1 MKNRNLKFLLLGM
14 TIFSLSAQSFSQE
27 YREGNSVVENASI
40 STKDQIANLEKRNV
54 ELSKERQ
61 DQLKLLKRRQNVAQG
76 YRHRLT
82 YETGAKKEEIQKK
95 QDAILAE
102 IKDIHAKRSEISTLI
117 HNNEAL
123 IENLKNPPIQP
134 VVKPVEEPV
143 IVDKVVEKPP
153 VIDKVVEEI
162 QPAPIQPVIKP
173 AEEPVVIDK
182 AIEVVEGVLPVPNE
196 DIGFNYEKEI
206 QEDNLIEKEE
216 QKVLIKNSIL
226 DLAESL
232 ESSNSLDKL
241 TEPASLE
248 EAIKVLKSLKNNTPY
263 THSLKTGIES
273 IQLFENSVILKDKT
287 AQGQWNA
294 KGTALSSH
302 SKNDAKISSNINGA
316 IGTVEYGLSEN
327 SSLGFSLGGNHQKSS
342 FKGDSSLKGT
352 SMYLGGYYEY
362 NVKNLRTVTGLGYQL
377 TDLKSERDKNTEK
390 YKQNTYNVFTEV
402 SYMTNFSETFH
413 IEPTVRLSYYNLSQ
427 DKIKENYTANTVNM
441 SVNKTTKK
449 IGNLFV
455 GSNFIKDSYFNSGK
469 LSSIF
474 TVGINKTLGD
484 RNLNATGNI
493 IGKDKIGSD
502 FKLDNEKFSN
512 LNGVTGLT
520 LEFQDHNNITYST
533 GANFLFG
540 DNSNKALQFSV
551 GVGYKF

>member
-14 TIFSLSAQSFSQE
+14 AIFSLSAQSFSQE
-27 YREGNSVVENASI
+27 YREENSVVENVSI
-40 STKDQIANLEKRNV
+40 STKDQIANLEKRNT

-61 DQLKLLKRRQNVAQG
+61 DQYKLLRRKQNLAQS

-82 YETGAKKEEIQKK
+82 YETGAEKEATQKK

-102 IKDIHAKRSEISTLI
+102 IAAIHAKRNEISKLI
-117 HNNEAL
+117 HNNETL
-123 IENLKNPPIQP
+123 VETLKKAPAQPVEKP
-134 VVKPVEEPV
+134 VVKP
-143 IVDKVVEKPP
+143 VEKPP

-162 QPAPIQPVIKP
+162 QPVVKPIEKPPIVDEEIIEEIQP
-173 AEEPVVIDK
+173 E
-182 AIEVVEGVLPVPNE
+182 PNE
-196 DIGFNYEKEI
+196 R
-206 QEDNLIEKEE
+206 EDHRIF
-216 QKVLIKNSIL
+216 IKNNIFDLVKSL
-226 DLAESL
+226 D
-232 ESSNSLDKL
+232 SSDSLDKL
-241 TEPASLE
+241 TEPASLK

-455 GSNFIKDSYFNSGK
+455 GSNFIKDTYFNSGK

-474 TVGINKTLGD
+474 TLGVNNTLGD
-484 RNLNATGNI
+484 RTLNATGNI
-493 IGKDKIGSD
+493 IGKDRIGSN
-502 FKLDNEKFSN
+502 FKLENEKFSKI
-512 LNGVTGLT
+512 NGVTGLA

-540 DNSNKALQFSV
+540 DNSNRALQFSV

>member
-14 TIFSLSAQSFSQE
+14 AIFSLSAQSFSQE
-27 YREGNSVVENASI
+27 YREENSVVENVSI
-40 STKDQIANLEKRNV
+40 STKDQIANLEKRNT

-61 DQLKLLKRRQNVAQG
+61 DQYKLLRRKQNLAQS

-82 YETGAKKEEIQKK
+82 YETGAEKEATQKK

-102 IKDIHAKRSEISTLI
+102 IAAIHAKRNEISKLI
-117 HNNEAL
+117 HNNETL
-123 IENLKNPPIQP
+123 VETLKKVPAQPVEKP
-134 VVKPVEEPV
+134 VVKP
-143 IVDKVVEKPP
+143 VEKPP

-162 QPAPIQPVIKP
+162 IQPVIKP

-216 QKVLIKNSIL
+216 QKILIKNSIL

-232 ESSNSLDKL
+232 ESSNSFDKL
-241 TEPASLE
+241 PEPASLE
-248 EAIKVLKSLKNNTPY
+248 EAIKALKSLKNNTPY

-294 KGTALSSH
+294 KGSALSSH
-302 SKNDAKISSNINGA
+302 SKNHAKTSSNINGA
-316 IGTVEYGLSEN
+316 IGTIEYGLSED
-327 SSLGFSLGGNHQKSS
+327 SSLGFALGGNHQNSS
-342 FKGDSSLKGT
+342 FKEDNSLKGT

-413 IEPTVRLSYYNLSQ
+413 IEPIMRLSYYNLSQ
-427 DKIKENYTANTVNM
+427 DKVKENYTNNSVNM

-474 TVGINKTLGD
+474 TVGVNKTLGD

-502 FKLDNEKFSN
+502 FKLENEKFSKI
-512 LNGVTGLT
+512 NGVTGLT
-520 LEFQDHNNITYST
+520 LEFQNHNNITYST

>member
-14 TIFSLSAQSFSQE
+14 AIFSLSTQAFSQE
-27 YREGNSVVENASI
+27 YREGSSVVENASI
-40 STKDQIANLEKRNV
+40 STKDQIASLEKRNT

-61 DQLKLLKRRQNVAQG
+61 DQYKLLRAKQNFAQS

-82 YETGAKKEEIQKK
+82 YETGSEKEETQKK

-102 IKDIHAKRSEISTLI
+102 IKAIHAKRNEILTLI
-117 HNNEAL
+117 HKNEDL
-123 IENLKNPPIQP
+123 IENLKKAPAQP
-134 VVKPVEEPV
+134 VEKPPV
-143 IVDKVVEKPP
+143 VDKVVEEVQPELIQPVVIPAEKPP
-153 VIDKVVEEI
+153 VVDEEI
-162 QPAPIQPVIKP
+162 IAEVQP
-173 AEEPVVIDK
+173 E
-182 AIEVVEGVLPVPNE
+182 PNE
-196 DIGFNYEKEI
+196 R
-206 QEDNLIEKEE
+206 EE
-216 QKVLIKNSIL
+216 HEFLIKNNIL
-226 DLAESL
+226 DLAK
-232 ESSNSLDKL
+232 SLDSSDSFDKL
-241 TEPASLE
+241 PESASLE
-248 EAIKVLKSLKNNTPY
+248 EAIKILKSLKNNTPY

-273 IQLFENSVILKDKT
+273 IQLFENNIVLKDKT

-294 KGTALSSH
+294 KGNALSSH

-327 SSLGFSLGGNHQKSS
+327 SSLGFSLGGNHQNSS
-342 FKGDSSLKGT
+342 FKGDNSLKGT

-362 NVKNLRTVTGLGYQL
+362 TVKNLRTVTGLGYQL

-402 SYMTNFSETFH
+402 SYMTNISETFH
-413 IEPTVRLSYYNLSQ
+413 IEPIMRLSYYNLSQ
-427 DKIKENYTANTVNM
+427 DKVKENYTNNSVNM

-474 TVGINKTLGD
+474 TIGVNKTLGD

-493 IGKDKIGSD
+493 LGKDNIGSD
-502 FKLDNEKFSN
+502 FKLENEKFSKI
-512 LNGVTGLT
+512 NGVTGLT
-520 LEFQDHNNITYST
+520 LELQNHNNITYST
-533 GANFLFG
+533 GVNFLFG
-540 DNSNKALQFSV
+540 DNSNRALQFNV

>member
-14 TIFSLSAQSFSQE
+14 AIFSLSAQSFSQE
-27 YREGNSVVENASI
+27 YREENSVVENVSI

-134 VVKPVEEPV
+134 VEEPV
-143 IVDKVVEKPP
+143 IVDKVVEKPV
-153 VIDKVVEEI
+153 VIDKAVEEI

-173 AEEPVVIDK
+173 AEEPIVIDK

-196 DIGFNYEKEI
+196 DIGFNYENEI

-216 QKVLIKNSIL
+216 QKILIKNSIL

-232 ESSNSLDKL
+232 ESSNSFDKL
-241 TEPASLE
+241 PESASLE

-287 AQGQWNA
+287 AQGQWNT

-302 SKNDAKISSNINGA
+302 SKNHAKTSSNINGA
-316 IGTVEYGLSEN
+316 IGTIEYGLSED
-327 SSLGFSLGGNHQKSS
+327 SSLGFALGGNHQNSS
-342 FKGDSSLKGT
+342 FKEDNSLKGT

-377 TDLKSERDKNTEK
+377 TDLKSERDKNSEK
-390 YKQNTYNVFTEV
+390 YKQNTYNVFTEI
-402 SYMTNFSETFH
+402 SYIMNFSETFH

-427 DKIKENYTANTVNM
+427 DKIKENYTNNTVNM
-441 SVNKTTKK
+441 GVNKTTKK

-455 GSNFIKDSYFNSGK
+455 GSNFIKDTYFNSGK

-474 TVGINKTLGD
+474 TLGVNNTLGD
-484 RNLNATGNI
+484 RTLNATGNI
-493 IGKDKIGSD
+493 IGKDRIGSN
-502 FKLDNEKFSN
+502 FKLENEKFSKI
-512 LNGVTGLT
+512 NGVTGLA

-540 DNSNKALQFSV
+540 DSSNRALQFSV

>member
-27 YREGNSVVENASI
+27 YREGNSVVENVSI

-134 VVKPVEEPV
+134 VEEPV
-143 IVDKVVEKPP
+143 IVDKA
-153 VIDKVVEEI
+153 VEEVL
-162 QPAPIQPVIKP
+162 PAPIQPVVKPVEEVQPVIKP

-232 ESSNSLDKL
+232 ESSNSFDKL
-241 TEPASLE
+241 PESASLE

-362 NVKNLRTVTGLGYQL
+362 TVKNLRTVTGLGYQL
-377 TDLKSERDKNTEK
+377 TDLKSERDKNSEK

-413 IEPTVRLSYYNLSQ
+413 IEPIMRLSYYNLSQ

-455 GSNFIKDSYFNSGK
+455 GSNFIKDTYFNSGK

-474 TVGINKTLGD
+474 TLGVNNTLGD
-484 RNLNATGNI
+484 RTLNATGNI
-493 IGKDKIGSD
+493 IGKDRIGSN
-502 FKLDNEKFSN
+502 FKLENEKFSKI
-512 LNGVTGLT
+512 NGVTGLA

>member
-1 MKNRNLKFLLLGM
+1 MKNRNLKFLLLGLA
-14 TIFSLSAQSFSQE
+14 IFSLSAQAFSQE
-27 YREGNSVVENASI
+27 YREGRNVVENVSI

-61 DQLKLLKRRQNVAQG
+61 EQYKLLRRRQNFAQS

-82 YETGAKKEEIQKK
+82 YETGAEKEETQKK
-95 QDAILAE
+95 QDAVLAE
-102 IKDIHAKRSEISTLI
+102 IRGIHAKRDEILKLI
-117 HNNEAL
+117 RKNEDL
-123 IENLKNPPIQP
+123 IENLKKAPAQPVEKPVEKP
-134 VVKPVEEPV
+134 VVKP
-143 IVDKVVEKPP
+143 VEKPP
-153 VIDKVVEEI
+153 VIDKVVEEV
-162 QPAPIQPVIKP
+162 QPEPIQPVVIP
-173 AEEPVVIDK
+173 AEKPPVIDK
-182 AIEVVEGVLPVPNE
+182 VVEEEVIEEVQPEPNE
-196 DIGFNYEKEI
+196 RVDHKL
-206 QEDNLIEKEE
+206 LI
-216 QKVLIKNSIL
+216 
-226 DLAESL
+226 
-232 ESSNSLDKL
+232 
-241 TEPASLE
+241 
-248 EAIKVLKSLKNNTPY
+248 KNNTPY

-273 IQLFENSVILKDKT
+273 IQLFENNVVLKNKT
-287 AQGQWNA
+287 AENQWNA
-294 KGTALSSH
+294 KGNALSSH
-302 SKNDAKISSNINGA
+302 SKNDAKTSSNINGA

-327 SSLGFSLGGNHQKSS
+327 SSLGFSLGGNHQNSS

-362 NVKNLRTVTGLGYQL
+362 TVKNLRTVTGLGYQL

-413 IEPTVRLSYYNLSQ
+413 IEPIMRLSYYNLSQ
-427 DKIKENYTANTVNM
+427 DKVKENYTNNSVNM

-474 TVGINKTLGD
+474 TVGVNKTLGD
-484 RNLNATGNI
+484 RSLNATGNI

-502 FKLDNEKFSN
+502 FKLENEKFSKI
-512 LNGVTGLT
+512 NGVTGLT
-520 LEFQDHNNITYST
+520 LEFQNHNNITYST

-540 DNSNKALQFSV
+540 DNSNRTLQFNV

>member
-14 TIFSLSAQSFSQE
+14 TIFSLSTQTFSQE
-27 YREGNSVVENASI
+27 YREGNSVVESASI
-40 STKDQIANLEKRNV
+40 STEDQIANLEKRNT

-61 DQLKLLKRRQNVAQG
+61 DQYKLLRRKQNLAQS

-82 YETGAKKEEIQKK
+82 YETGAEKEATQKK

-102 IKDIHAKRSEISTLI
+102 IAAIHAKRNEISKLI
-117 HNNEAL
+117 HNNETL
-123 IENLKNPPIQP
+123 VETLKKAPAQPVEKP
-134 VVKPVEEPV
+134 VVKP
-143 IVDKVVEKPP
+143 VEKPP

-196 DIGFNYEKEI
+196 DIGFNYENEI

-232 ESSNSLDKL
+232 ESSNSFDKL
-241 TEPASLE
+241 PESASLE

-342 FKGDSSLKGT
+342 FKEDSSLKGT

-377 TDLKSERDKNTEK
+377 TDLKSERDKNSEK
-390 YKQNTYNVFTEV
+390 YKQNTYNVFTEI
-402 SYMTNFSETFH
+402 SYIMNFSETFH
-413 IEPTVRLSYYNLSQ
+413 IEPIMRLSYYNLSQ
-427 DKIKENYTANTVNM
+427 DKIKENYTNNTVNM
-441 SVNKTTKK
+441 GVNKTTKK

-455 GSNFIKDSYFNSGK
+455 GSNFIKDTYFNSGK

-474 TVGINKTLGD
+474 TLGVNNTLGD
-484 RNLNATGNI
+484 RTLNATGNI
-493 IGKDKIGSD
+493 IGKDRIGSN
-502 FKLDNEKFSN
+502 FKLENEKFSKI
-512 LNGVTGLT
+512 NGVTGLA

>member
-27 YREGNSVVENASI
+27 YREGNSVVENVSI
-40 STKDQIANLEKRNV
+40 STKDQIANLEKRNT

-61 DQLKLLKRRQNVAQG
+61 DQYKLLRRKQNLAQS

-82 YETGAKKEEIQKK
+82 YETGAEKEATQKK

-102 IKDIHAKRSEISTLI
+102 IAAIHAKRSEISKLI

-123 IENLKNPPIQP
+123 VETLKKAPAQPVEKP
-134 VVKPVEEPV
+134 VVKP
-143 IVDKVVEKPP
+143 VEKPP
-153 VIDKVVEEI
+153 VIDKVVKE
-162 QPAPIQPVIKP
+162 IQPVIKP

-216 QKVLIKNSIL
+216 QKILIKNNIFDLVKSL
-226 DLAESL
+226 D
-232 ESSNSLDKL
+232 SSDSLDKL

-248 EAIKVLKSLKNNTPY
+248 EAIKALKSLKNNTPY

-287 AQGQWNA
+287 AQGQWNT

-302 SKNDAKISSNINGA
+302 SKNHAKTSSNINGA
-316 IGTVEYGLSEN
+316 IGTIEYGLSED

-352 SMYLGGYYEY
+352 SIYLGGYYEY
-362 NVKNLRTVTGLGYQL
+362 TVKNLRTVTGLGYQL

-413 IEPTVRLSYYNLSQ
+413 IEPIMRLSYYNLSQ
-427 DKIKENYTANTVNM
+427 DKIKENYTNNSVNM

-474 TVGINKTLGD
+474 TVGVNKTLGD
-484 RNLNATGNI
+484 RSLNATGNI

-502 FKLDNEKFSN
+502 FKLENEKFSKI
-512 LNGVTGLT
+512 NGVTGLT
-520 LEFQDHNNITYST
+520 LEFQNHNNITYST

-540 DNSNKALQFSV
+540 DNSNRALQFNV
-551 GVGYKF
+551 GISYKF